1 MNILQILTSS
11 QVRTTLLEFFTQNES
26 EELQFG
32 EIQKKLNVNPRQL
45 TLQLANLKEIDF
57 VKERISGNKKFYR
70 ANKDIF
76 YFKALKHFV
85 EVLGKHDDWF
95 RWERAATIHHLY
107 QVVQAGMKPMK
118 DYFGI
123 CWPMTLM
130 IYTAENVLWCNKI
143 SEMSGRGQTL
153 IDWYK
158 IKDNKIKYEKDLDKV
173 LLGLQNI
180 LKKIEKINLQKLD
193 RKQLLALYN
202 GLKDTYIKWY
212 SLFWTTELVAV
223 RCEEI
228 LKEKLKDLSPDEF
241 SILTAV
247 SEKSFSQEIEDDM
260 TELVVLAKK
269 VGFKDEKFCKLLKDF
284 QQNYFWMHNNYYET
298 KVLQEEEIILDIKKR
313 LERTKFDFQKKL
325 DLKKEKEKLIKK
337 YKIDLETQKIIEISD
352 KFTFLQDLRKK
363 WIMIYAH
370 YLEKILFEIGTRVKI
385 SLHDMRYTFPYEIED
400 VLKGKK
406 FDLQSRQEN
415 SMIVFE
421 SGALEGDFYIGERA
435 KSEENKYFHVSSDEN
450 EVAVLKGNVAC
461 NGKAIGP
468 VKVLMNPNEIYKV
481 NHGDV
486 LVTSMTSPDFMPAMR
501 KCVAIITNEG
511 GLTCHAA
518 VIARE
523 LNIPCIIGT
532 KVATKV
538 LKDFDK
544 VEVDGDR
551 GEVRRV

>member
-1 MNILQILTSS
+1 MNILQQLTSS
-11 QVRTTLLEFFTQNES
+11 QVRTTLLQFFTQNEN
-26 EELQFG
+26 EDLQFG

-45 TLQLANLKEIDF
+45 TLQLQNLKEIDF
-57 VKERISGNKKFYR
+57 VKERILGNKKFYQ
-70 ANKDIF
+70 ANKNIF

-85 EVLGKHDDWF
+85 EVLNKHDDWF
-95 RWERAATIHHLY
+95 RWERAATVHHLY

-123 CWPMTLM
+123 CWPLTIM
-130 IYTAENVLWCNKI
+130 IYTGENVLWCNKV
-143 SEMSGRGQTL
+143 SEMSSRGQTL

-158 IKDNKIKYEKDLDKV
+158 VKSNKIQYEKDLSTVIEDLKKV
-173 LLGLQNI
+173 LQ
-180 LKKIEKINLQKLD
+180 KVEKMNLQKLD
-193 RKQLLALYN
+193 KKKLFNLYN
-202 GLKDTYIKWY
+202 ELKDTYIRWY
-212 SLFWTTELVAV
+212 SLFWATELVAV

-228 LKEKLKDLSPDEF
+228 LKAQLKDLSPDEF

-260 TELVVLAKK
+260 NLLVELAEKF
-269 VGFKDEKFCKLLKDF
+269 GFKNKKFCKFLKNF
-284 QQNYFWMHNNYYET
+284 QRNYFWMHDNYYET

-313 LERTKFDFQKKL
+313 LERTKSEFTPSI
-325 DLKKEKEKLIKK
+325 DLQKEKAKLIKK
-337 YKIDLETQKIIEISD
+337 YKINSDTQQIIEISD

-370 YLEKILFEIGTRVKI
+370 FLEQILAEIGNRAQI
-385 SLHDMRYTFPYEIED
+385 LLHDMRYTMPMEIED
-400 VLKGKK
+400 ILKAKK
-406 FDLQSRQEN
+406 FDFEARQEN
-415 SMIVFE
+415 CMIVFQ
-421 SGALEGDFYIGERA
+421 SGALEGEFYLGQRA
-435 KSEENKYFHVSSDEN
+435 KSEENKYFHANVDDTA
-450 EVAVLKGNVAC
+450 VAILKGNVAC

-468 VKVLMNPNEIYKV
+468 VKILMNPNEIYKV

-538 LKDFDK
+538 LKDGDK

-551 GEVRRV
+551 GEVRKV

>member
-1 MNILQILTSS
+1 MNILQTLTSS
-11 QVRTTLLEFFTQNES
+11 QVRTTLLEFFTANDDLEI
-26 EELQFG
+26 QFG

-45 TLQLANLKEIDF
+45 TLQLQNLKEIDF

-70 ANKDIF
+70 ANKDVF

-85 EVLGKHDDWF
+85 EVLAKNDDWF

-123 CWPMTLM
+123 CWPLTLM
-130 IYTAENVLWCNKI
+130 IYTGENVLWCNKI
-143 SEMSGRGQTL
+143 SEMSGRGQYL

-158 IKDNKIKYEKDLDKV
+158 EKNNKIKYEKDLDKV
-173 LLGLQNI
+173 VLDLQNI

-193 RKQLLALYN
+193 KKKLLDLYN
-202 GLKDTYIKWY
+202 ELKNIYINWY
-212 SLFWTTELVAV
+212 SLFWTTELVSV

-228 LKEKLKDLSPDEF
+228 LKEKLKDLNPDEF

-260 TELVVLAKK
+260 SSLILSAKK
-269 VGFKDEKFCKLLKDF
+269 YGFKDKRFSKLLKDF
-284 QQNYFWMHNNYYET
+284 QQNYFWMYNNYYET

-313 LERTKFDFQKKL
+313 LERTKFDFKKNL

-337 YKIDLETQKIIEISD
+337 YKIDLDTQKIIEISD

-370 YLEKILFEIGTRVKI
+370 YLEKVLAEIGSRVKV
-385 SLHDMRYTFPYEIED
+385 SLHDMRYTMPSEIGEI
-400 VLKGKK
+400 LKGKK

-415 SMIVFE
+415 CMIVFQ
-421 SGALEGDFYIGERA
+421 SGALEGEVYISDRA
-435 KSEENKYFHVSSDEN
+435 KSEENKYFHASSQEKDL
-450 EVAVLKGNVAC
+450 AILKGNVAC
-461 NGKAIGP
+461 SGKAIGP

-538 LKDFDK
+538 LKDGDL

-551 GEVRRV
+551 GIVVRC